1 MNIKI
6 KETTLLFLTES
17 FLFSLTLFLG
27 IFCAVR
33 TQKFF
38 NVQKIESSSV
48 SFSQFIF
55 YFFLATLFVLSVFY
69 FVRRKPVKVKIYRFL
84 FIFASFFSSLIFF
97 ESFLPEPIS
106 LILVFLLIFWW
117 IKKPIVLNQNLLII
131 LSLAGIGASTGLIL
145 KPEAVI
151 LILVVL
157 SIYDFIAVYKTKHM
171 VKIAK
176 DMIESGTILGL
187 VFPFEFSGFLKS
199 TREIKPGEGK
209 FLILGGGDV
218 ALPLIFSVSLLKFGI
233 FKSFFVAFFSLFGLF
248 SNFLLFL
255 LQKKREGIPALPLI
269 SLFSILGYLLLRVY
283 WVK

>member
-17 FLFSLTLFLG
+17 ILFSLTLFLG
-27 IFCAVR
+27 ILCAIR
-33 TQKFF
+33 TQKIF
-38 NVQKIESSSV
+38 NVQKIESSSA

-97 ESFLPEPIS
+97 ESFLPEPVP
-106 LILVFLLIFWW
+106 LVLVFLLVFWW

-171 VKIAK
+171 VKMAK

-199 TREIKPGEGK
+199 TREIRPGEGK
-209 FLILGGGDV
+209 FLVLGGGDV
-218 ALPLIFSVSLLKFGI
+218 AFPLIFSVSVLGSGI
-233 FKSFFVAFFSLFGLF
+233 LKSFLIALFSLFGLIA
-248 SNFLLFL
+248 NFLFFIK
-255 LQKKREGIPALPLI
+255 QKERKPIPALPLI
-269 SLFSILGYLLLRVY
+269 SLFSIIGYFLVLIL
-283 WVK
+283 